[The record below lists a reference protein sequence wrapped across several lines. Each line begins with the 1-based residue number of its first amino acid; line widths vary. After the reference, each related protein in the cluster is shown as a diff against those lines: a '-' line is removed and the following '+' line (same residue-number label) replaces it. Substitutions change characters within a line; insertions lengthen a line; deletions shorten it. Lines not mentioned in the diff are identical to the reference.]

1 LNVIAP
7 PGQLTFGSHRSAL
20 ELADESLTMDGMNKR
35 TLKRQYRESEIPV
48 GIYRVVNTQ
57 ANRSLVGSSVNL
69 PAILNRHRA
78 DLKMGA
84 HRNQEL
90 QRDWNQLGEGAFT
103 FEILDTLSP
112 RAEPG
117 YDVKRELATLEELW
131 LERLAPY
138 GERGYNTRPK

>member
-1 LNVIAP
+1 
-7 PGQLTFGSHRSAL
+7 
-20 ELADESLTMDGMNKR
+20 MDKR
-35 TLKRQYRESEIPV
+35 TLKQQYKESEIPAGV
-48 GIYRVVNTQ
+48 YRVVNTQ
-57 ANRSLVGSSVNL
+57 ADRSLVGSSVNL

-90 QRDWNQLGEGAFT
+90 QRDWNDLGEGTFA
-103 FEILDTLSP
+103 FEILDTLKP
-112 RAEPG
+112 RTEPG
-117 YDVKRELATLEELW
+117 YDVKRELGTLEELW